1 MSCFFF
7 LEYVAGILKENQG
20 KINQNQ
26 ELFESNDNLLKEHR
40 DMSKSIGEAMAVL
53 RQNTEAFGQM
63 FQSSLLLSQA
73 MDDFRKN
80 ASK

>member
-1 MSCFFF
+1 M
-7 LEYVAGILKENQG
+7 KENQG

-73 MDDFRKN
+73 MDDFRKKAN
-80 ASK
+80 K

>member
-1 MSCFFF
+1 M
-7 LEYVAGILKENQG
+7 KENQG

-40 DMSKSIGEAMAVL
+40 DMSKSMGEAMAVL

-73 MDDFRKN
+73 MDDFRKK